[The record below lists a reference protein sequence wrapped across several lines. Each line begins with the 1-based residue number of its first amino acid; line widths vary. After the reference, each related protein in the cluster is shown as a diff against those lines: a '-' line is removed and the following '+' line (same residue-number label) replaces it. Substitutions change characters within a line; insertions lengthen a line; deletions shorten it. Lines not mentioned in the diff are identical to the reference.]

1 MDKSHFIINPILK
14 FGSQKKKK
22 PKNKI
27 KSIVLLMVTREKV
40 KHQPSHKTLQS
51 TSGPLTR
58 HIVAKDL
65 G

>member
-14 FGSQKKKK
+14 FGSQKK
-22 PKNKI
+22 NKI
-27 KSIVLLMVTREKV
+27 KSIVLLMVSREKV
-40 KHQPSHKTLQS
+40 KHQPSHKTLQN
-51 TSGPLTR
+51 TSGLLTR